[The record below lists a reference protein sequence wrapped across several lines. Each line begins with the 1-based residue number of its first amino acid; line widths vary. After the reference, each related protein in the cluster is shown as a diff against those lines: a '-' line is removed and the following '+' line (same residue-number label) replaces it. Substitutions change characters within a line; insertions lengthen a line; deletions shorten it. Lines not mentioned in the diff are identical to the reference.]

1 MIKFNSPSPI
11 KYQSNRRPVQVC
23 GRDGRRKEVRCF
35 GVKKGEE
42 TRLKGIE
49 SEWGGKLGEDGYR
62 DKGMEKGGTCELEE
76 AAIIHGFRRH
86 GEVGLVGRFW
96 LPLSGQKAKPHR
108 RGPIAELLPELPT
121 VNCYSPAFLYLD
133 Y

>member
-86 GEVGLVGRFW
+86 GEYRFSLGFDRLRCFGLSKISTLKF
-96 LPLSGQKAKPHR
+96 PLTGSSQWHAD
-108 RGPIAELLPELPT
+108 L
-121 VNCYSPAFLYLD
+121 
-133 Y
+133 